1 MKKILI
7 ILFLT
12 LIPLFL
18 FAQTEELK
26 AKLAANPADIE
37 SLEALLKIYE
47 ENYDYNSYIN
57 TVIEVA
63 HALTEIPEGMV
74 AIFERTIEKALDN
87 YYSEQAGE
95 LSKIYFDNFKN
106 RKSLLYYL
114 RSLNSSW
121 YLSESDVRYAVTS
134 IENEDHLE
142 LYKYLYEESKELY
155 PTDLSLIV
163 SKILVEDFGES
174 EFLIP
179 YIENLFYDG
188 DFTTAEE
195 LLMEYSQ
202 DLAEEPMY
210 YFLKG
215 LLALN
220 YGNYDEAVELF
231 LQGKSFND
239 EAALGNA
246 TQILDYIYI
255 PDYVSELFRAI
266 VLSSD
271 EASLQNNLQ
280 SYMIRHEELDW
291 IYSWLSRVPA
301 PKKIDELLEGEEVV
315 ISYNTLNMDYET
327 GSVGFFDI
335 EGNLFGSLADAIY
348 GQFLDS
354 KTFVY
359 ISLQNERVVVEGE
372 RKARFNGYTVYS
384 LSPDRSKFLLL
395 DNYGEKIVMI
405 GPELTQIWSA
415 DGDFGMIPVSWSP
428 DGYRVAVSTDYDV
441 FSIFNA
447 DTGEVLETVEGWYDL
462 VFLSNDN
469 AYAIDYD
476 GNIVDLSTDEP
487 LKTAKTAVWAEFG
500 SDNRIIYFIPPEE
513 YGDFSYIALR
523 VYDLETGTDRVLGN
537 RVLWMDAPVPSI
549 KVEGPYIYFTEK
561 DTNGMHRV
569 LVMDYTTN
577 ELLFES
583 MPSYDVL
590 IFPDVRPE

>member
-18 FAQTEELK
+18 FAQIEGLK

-47 ENYDYNSYIN
+47 ENYDYNSYFN

-63 HALTEIPEGMV
+63 HALTEIPEDIV
-74 AIFERTIEKALDN
+74 AIFERTIEKALNN

-142 LYKYLYEESKELY
+142 LYKYLYEESKEL
-155 PTDLSLIV
+155 I
-163 SKILVEDFGES
+163 
-174 EFLIP
+174 
-179 YIENLFYDG
+179 
-188 DFTTAEE
+188 
-195 LLMEYSQ
+195 MEYSQ

-246 TQILDYIYI
+246 VEILYYSYI

-301 PKKIDELLEGEEVV
+301 PKKINELLEGEEVV
-315 ISYNTLNMDYET
+315 ISYSTLNMDYEI

-415 DGDFGMIPVSWSP
+415 DGDFGMIPISWSP
-428 DGYRVAVSTDYDV
+428 DGYRVAVSTDYYV

-447 DTGEVLETVEGWYDL
+447 DTGEVLGTVEGWYDL

>member
-18 FAQTEELK
+18 FAQIEELK

-47 ENYDYNSYIN
+47 ENYDDNSYIN

-63 HALTEIPEGMV
+63 RALTEIPEGMV
-74 AIFERTIEKALDN
+74 AIFERTIEKALNN

-106 RKSLLYYL
+106 RKSLLYHL

-163 SKILVEDFGES
+163 SRILVEDFGES

-179 YIENLFYDG
+179 YIENLFYEG
-188 DFTTAEE
+188 DFSTAEE

-202 DLAEEPMY
+202 NLTEEPMN

-239 EAALGNA
+239 EAALGKA
-246 TQILDYIYI
+246 IEILDYIYI

-271 EASLQNNLQ
+271 EASLQNNIQ
-280 SYMIRHEELDW
+280 MYMIGHEELDW
-291 IYSWLSRVPA
+291 IYSWL
-301 PKKIDELLEGEEVV
+301 
-315 ISYNTLNMDYET
+315 
-327 GSVGFFDI
+327 
-335 EGNLFGSLADAIY
+335 
-348 GQFLDS
+348 
-354 KTFVY
+354 
-359 ISLQNERVVVEGE
+359 
-372 RKARFNGYTVYS
+372 
-384 LSPDRSKFLLL
+384 
-395 DNYGEKIVMI
+395 
-405 GPELTQIWSA
+405 
-415 DGDFGMIPVSWSP
+415 
-428 DGYRVAVSTDYDV
+428 
-441 FSIFNA
+441 
-447 DTGEVLETVEGWYDL
+447 
-462 VFLSNDN
+462 
-469 AYAIDYD
+469 
-476 GNIVDLSTDEP
+476 
-487 LKTAKTAVWAEFG
+487 
-500 SDNRIIYFIPPEE
+500 
-513 YGDFSYIALR
+513 
-523 VYDLETGTDRVLGN
+523 
-537 RVLWMDAPVPSI
+537 
-549 KVEGPYIYFTEK
+549 
-561 DTNGMHRV
+561 
-569 LVMDYTTN
+569 
-577 ELLFES
+577 
-583 MPSYDVL
+583 
-590 IFPDVRPE
+590 